1 MNAPIHYE
9 RMTIMKVLSLFDGIS
24 CGMVALERA
33 GFKVVNYDAFEIDKY
48 ALQVSQ
54 RNYPQIR
61 QFGDVFKGD
70 YTAFKGYDLLLGGS
84 PCTHWSIAKNN
95 KREIVPEGIG
105 WQLFMQYK
113 RALTESGCR
122 YFLFENN
129 HSIHKNIKEAISYE
143 LGVEPMMINSALVS
157 AQQRKRCYWTNIP
170 NVVQPEDKGILLKDI
185 IEAGVTERD
194 KSHCLTTHMGNARDY
209 FKKGHTQIIFHPVR
223 LGHYGKGG
231 QGQRIYSIY
240 GKAVTIAANGG
251 GQGGKTGL
259 YRIDLPDGDYII
271 RSLTPVEAE
280 RLQTLPDGYTEGI
293 SKTQRYRCLGNGW
306 TADVIAHILS
316 FIEN

>member
-1 MNAPIHYE
+1 
-9 RMTIMKVLSLFDGIS
+9 
-24 CGMVALERA
+24 MVALDRLGIEIEDYA
-33 GFKVVNYDAFEIDKY
+33 AYEIDKY
-48 ALQVSQ
+48 ALTVSR
-54 RNYPQIR
+54 RNYPIIR
-61 QFGDVFKGD
+61 QFGDVFSGD
-70 YTAFKGYDLLLGGS
+70 FTAFKEYDILLGGS
-84 PCTHWSIAKNN
+84 PCTHWSIAKND
-95 KREIVPEGIG
+95 RETKPEGIG
-105 WQLFMQYK
+105 WELFLQYK
-113 RALTESGCR
+113 RALVESGCR

-129 HSIHKNIKEAISYE
+129 HSIHKDIKAAISRE
-143 LGVEPMMINSALVS
+143 LGVEPIMINSALVS

-170 NVVQPEDKGILLKDI
+170 FVTQPKDKGILLKDI
-185 IEAGVTERD
+185 IQDGIADRNKAD
-194 KSHCLTTHMGNARDY
+194 CLTTHMGNARDY
-209 FKKGHTQIIFHPVR
+209 FKKGHTQVVFHPVR

-306 TADVIAHILS
+306 TVDVIAHILS
-316 FIEN
+316 FIPNQRKE

>member
-1 MNAPIHYE
+1 
-9 RMTIMKVLSLFDGIS
+9 
-24 CGMVALERA
+24 MVALDRLGIEIEDYA
-33 GFKVVNYDAFEIDKY
+33 AYEIDKY
-48 ALQVSQ
+48 ALTVSR
-54 RNYPQIR
+54 RNYPIIR
-61 QFGDVFKGD
+61 QFGDVFSGD
-70 YTAFKGYDLLLGGS
+70 FTAFKEYDILLGGS
-84 PCTHWSIAKNN
+84 PCTHWSIAKND
-95 KREIVPEGIG
+95 RETKPEGIG
-105 WQLFMQYK
+105 WELFLQYK
-113 RALTESGCR
+113 RALVESGCR

-129 HSIHKNIKEAISYE
+129 HSIHKDIKAAISRE
-143 LGVEPMMINSALVS
+143 LGVEPIMINSALVS

-170 NVVQPEDKGILLKDI
+170 FVTQPKDKGILLKDI
-185 IEAGVTERD
+185 IQDGIADRN
-194 KSHCLTTHMGNARDY
+194 KAHCLTTHMGNARDY
-209 FKKGHTQIIFHPVR
+209 FKKGHTQVVFHPVR

-306 TADVIAHILS
+306 TVDVIAHILS
-316 FIEN
+316 FIPNQRKE